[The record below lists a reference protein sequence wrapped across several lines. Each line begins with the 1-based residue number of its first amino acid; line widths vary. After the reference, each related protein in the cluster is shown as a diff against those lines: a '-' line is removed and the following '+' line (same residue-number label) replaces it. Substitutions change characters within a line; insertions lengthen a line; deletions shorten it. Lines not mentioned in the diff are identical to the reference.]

1 MGIVFIEEIES
12 DRKVDNQSTNKRL
25 CSVFELHSNERKWFE
40 DDDYLNLFKCLSS
53 LLEGKK
59 QIDELT
65 NKFEMLNTM
74 VSAMAT
80 GDFSCRIDLPG
91 ANTMYASIGTLLN
104 TLAAKLENVVVKK
117 SYLYESIELISDA
130 ILVTDNNGVIM
141 LANTKA
147 AKLLN
152 RSLEDTLFLQIANVF
167 VIRREYEATSSCWET
182 KVDMK
187 FVQPYNQ
194 DPVSVEVTA
203 NEIMDSRHGKEGM
216 IYLLK
221 LANFDKYT
229 ASDSI

>member
-1 MGIVFIEEIES
+1 METMLIEKIES
-12 DRKVDNQSTNKRL
+12 NRNADNQSANKYL
-25 CSVFELHSNERKWFE
+25 CSALELHTNERKWFE

-65 NKFEMLNTM
+65 NKFEILNTM

-91 ANTMYASIGTLLN
+91 INTMYAGIGTLLN
-104 TLAAKLENVVVKK
+104 TLADKLENVVVKK

-130 ILVTDNNGVIM
+130 ILVTDNKGVII
-141 LANTKA
+141 LANTEA
-147 AKLLN
+147 TKLLN

-182 KVDMK
+182 KIDMK

-194 DPVSVEVTA
+194 NPVPVEVTA
-203 NEIMDSRHGKEGM
+203 KEIKDSRSGKEGM

-221 LANFDKYT
+221 LTNFDK
-229 ASDSI
+229 